1 MSRVDRC
8 ALEERAA
15 IMEFDAGM
23 SRQDAE
29 REAARLHGFENWKQ
43 AMDATKREEARC
55 QFCRLQ
61 IK

>member
-43 AMDATKREEARC
+43 AMDATKREEAR
-55 QFCRLQ
+55 
-61 IK
+61 